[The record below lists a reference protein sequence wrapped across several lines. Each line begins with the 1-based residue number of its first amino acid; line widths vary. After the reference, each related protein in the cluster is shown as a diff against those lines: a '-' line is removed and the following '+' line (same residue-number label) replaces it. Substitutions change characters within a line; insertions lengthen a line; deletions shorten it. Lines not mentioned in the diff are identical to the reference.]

1 MEDVARSVAV
11 LLDVDV
17 ARSVAVL
24 FLSSVALDVRVARF
38 VAVIFVHLSKPAAL
52 SNAAAA
58 AMRDRELG

>member
-1 MEDVARSVAV
+1 MEDVACSVAV
-11 LLDVDV
+11 LLDVRV
-17 ARSVAVL
+17 ACSVAVL
-24 FLSSVALDVRVARF
+24 LDVRVAGF

>member
-24 FLSSVALDVRVARF
+24 FLSSF
-38 VAVIFVHLSKPAAL
+38 VLGLTKPAAL
-52 SNAAAA
+52 SNACAA
-58 AMRDRELG
+58 AMKDQGGLSIC

>member
-11 LLDVDV
+11 LLNVGV
-17 ARSVAVL
+17 ACSVAVL
-24 FLSSVALDVRVARF
+24 LDVRVARS

-52 SNAAAA
+52 SNAPAA

>member
-11 LLDVDV
+11 LLDVGV
-17 ARSVAVL
+17 ACSVAVL
-24 FLSSVALDVRVARF
+24 LDVRVARF